1 MRKRTYLLLISAFT
15 ALCIA
20 VGCFLHI
27 FRRMGSRVWG
37 AYIKKGDSLEEIREI
52 EVDADLL
59 SLEISGGGEGYA
71 YQYEGY
77 EKLLPELS
85 LKDGVLRVSQETEE
99 ETRTYFSKPRRRQK
113 LRISLPEDAGLS
125 RVDIEADLGNVEL
138 RSLKSENFSADLD
151 MGNLEITD
159 SSLGEARISCDMG
172 NVKGR
177 GLLFQSLF
185 ADLDMGNLDL
195 ETRQRLDDF
204 KIDASA
210 QLGLLEID
218 GRARGGEF
226 HQDGKKGRIRLE
238 CSMGRIRLSGESAE
252 EEREMK
258 N

>member
-1 MRKRTYLLLISAFT
+1 MRKRTYLLLISVFT

-52 EVDADLL
+52 EVDADHL
-59 SLEISGGGEGYA
+59 SLEIAGRGEGYA

-99 ETRTYFSKPRRRQK
+99 AGRTYFSKPRRRQK
-113 LRISLPEDAGLS
+113 LRITLPEETELS
-125 RVDIEADLGNVEL
+125 RVDIEVDLGNLEI
-138 RSLKSENFSADLD
+138 RSLKSEDFSADLD

-172 NVKGR
+172 NVEGR

-195 ETRQRLDDF
+195 EARQKLDDF
-204 KIDASA
+204 KIDASV

-218 GRARGGEF
+218 GRARGGVF
-226 HQDGKKGRIRLE
+226 HQDGKKGRVRLE
-238 CSMGRIRLSGESAE
+238 CSMGRIRLRGESAE
-252 EEREMK
+252 EEGETK